1 MSKVTPQLLIDTIRT
16 QLEPVNQSLLNLKSA
31 FTRNDQ
37 AIQQLADGL
46 ATNSKLIS
54 DVTQQLANEL
64 ATNSKLISDVKT
76 IFETKMIDLEKRV
89 ADLEA
94 GPVESQALEE
104 RIKGLEEAKG
114 NTMGA
119 VYEELYQMEARE
131 KNIAIFGLEE
141 EGEPGETDEVRGGNL
156 LKEIGAEAEFQCY
169 RTGPKVAGRKRAV
182 IMKFKTVEQK
192 RKVLASAKN
201 LKGKEEYRG
210 ITLSPDFTKQQRELS
225 KKREAALK
233 IEVEKRNETLS
244 ERQKNEEGMWMIW
257 GRNEGRHLVKRK
269 KNEN

>member
-1 MSKVTPQLLIDTIRT
+1 MSKVTPQLLADTIRA
-16 QLEPVNQSLLNLKSA
+16 QLEPVNQALLNLSSA
-31 FTRNDQ
+31 FKRNDQ
-37 AIQQLADGL
+37 AVTQLTNEVQQL
-46 ATNSKLIS
+46 T
-54 DVTQQLANEL
+54 NEL

-89 ADLEA
+89 TDLEA
-94 GPVESQALEE
+94 APVESQALEE
-104 RIKGLEEAKG
+104 RIRGLEEAKG
-114 NTMGA
+114 NTMEEAKGSTMGA

-131 KNIAIFGLEE
+131 KNIAIFGLDE

-156 LKEIGAEAEFQCY
+156 LKEIGIEAEFQCY
-169 RTGPKVAGRKRAV
+169 RTGPKVPGKKRAV

-201 LKGKEEYRG
+201 LKGKEKYRG

-233 IEVEKRNETLS
+233 IEVEKRNETLT
-244 ERQKNEEGMWMIW
+244 ERQKNEEGMWMVW

-269 KNEN
+269 KN

>member
-1 MSKVTPQLLIDTIRT
+1 MAKVTQQMLIDTIRT
-16 QLEPVNQSLLNLKSA
+16 QLEPVNQSLLNLDGNIK
-31 FTRNDQ
+31 Q
-37 AIQQLADGL
+37 AVTQLK
-46 ATNSKLIS
+46 NE
-54 DVTQQLANEL
+54 VQQLANEL

-89 ADLEA
+89 ANLEA
-94 GPVESQALEE
+94 GPVEGQALEE

-141 EGEPGETDEVRGGNL
+141 EGETGETDEVRGGNL

-169 RTGPKVAGRKRAV
+169 RTGPKVSGKKRAV

-192 RKVLASAKN
+192 RKVLASTKN
-201 LKGKEEYRG
+201 LKGKEEYKG

-233 IEVEKRNETLS
+233 IEVEKRNETLT
-244 ERQKNEEGMWMIW
+244 ERQKNEEGMWIIW

-269 KNEN
+269 KN